1 MLITTN
7 ENGASPKIKLG
18 VDFFT
23 NPNWRS
29 DKVAVERILTK
40 SSSSLSEGHA
50 KRKLNAME
58 NKQRMLEGTIS
69 LVHKGTLLIPF
80 SLAYIVCIVYINAT
94 LY

>member
-40 SSSSLSEGHA
+40 SSRSLSEGHA

-80 SLAYIVCIVYINAT
+80 SLAYMVCIVYINAT